1 MAQRRVHMRMATV
14 APMAAL
20 LLLLSGC
27 QSAGSEKGFTDITVA
42 ELSTMLESKD
52 FVFVNTHIPYEGE
65 IAGTDA
71 FIPYDELE
79 QYADQLPADKEARI
93 VLYCRSGRMSEIAAT
108 ALVEQGYGNVYEL
121 DGGMIAWEEAGL
133 PLIGK

>member
-1 MAQRRVHMRMATV
+1 MRKSILFLLPATLFFL
-14 APMAAL
+14 A
-20 LLLLSGC
+20 GC
-27 QSAGSEKGFTDITVA
+27 QAASPDKGFSDISVA

-52 FVFVNTHIPYEGE
+52 FLFVNTHIPYEGE

-79 QYADQLPADKEARI
+79 QYADQLPADKDARI

-108 ALVEQGYGNVYEL
+108 ALVEQGYSNVYEL

-133 PLIGK
+133 PLIGR

>member
-1 MAQRRVHMRMATV
+1 MRMATV

-27 QSAGSEKGFTDITVA
+27 QGAGSAKGFTDITVA
-42 ELSTMLESKD
+42 ELSNMLESKD
-52 FVFVNTHIPYEGE
+52 FLFVNTHIPYEGE

-79 QYADQLPADKEARI
+79 LYADQLPADKDARI
-93 VLYCRSGRMSEIAAT
+93 VLYCRSGRMSEIAAA
-108 ALVEQGYGNVYEL
+108 ALVQQGYSNVYEL

>member
-1 MAQRRVHMRMATV
+1 MRRWMLVMTTGT
-14 APMAAL
+14 

-27 QSAGSEKGFTDITVA
+27 QGAGSEKGFTDITVA

-52 FVFVNTHIPYEGE
+52 FLFVNTHIPYEGE
-65 IAGTDA
+65 IAGTDT
-71 FIPYDELE
+71 FVPYNELE
-79 QYADQLPADKEARI
+79 LYADQLPADKEAKI

-108 ALVEQGYGNVYEL
+108 ALAEQGYSNVYEL

-133 PLIGK
+133 PLIGR

>member
-1 MAQRRVHMRMATV
+1 MRRSMFAMMIGV
-14 APMAAL
+14 

-27 QSAGSEKGFTDITVA
+27 QGDGSAKGFTDITVA

-52 FVFVNTHIPYEGE
+52 FLFVNTHIPYEGE

-79 QYADQLPADKEARI
+79 QYADQLPADKDARI

-108 ALVEQGYGNVYEL
+108 ALVQQGYSNVYEL

>member
-1 MAQRRVHMRMATV
+1 MRKWTFVMLV
-14 APMAAL
+14 GL

-27 QSAGSEKGFTDITVA
+27 QGAGSAKGFTDITVA

-52 FVFVNTHIPYEGE
+52 FLFVNTHIPYEGE

-71 FIPYDELE
+71 FVPYNELE
-79 QYADQLPADKEARI
+79 LYADRLPADKDARI

-108 ALVEQGYGNVYEL
+108 DLVEQGYSNVYEL
-121 DGGMIAWEEAGL
+121 DGGMIVWEEAGL
-133 PLIGK
+133 PRMG

>member
-1 MAQRRVHMRMATV
+1 MRRWLFVVLVGR
-14 APMAAL
+14 L
-20 LLLLSGC
+20 LPLSGC
-27 QSAGSEKGFTDITVA
+27 QGGGSAMGFTDITVA

-52 FVFVNTHIPYEGE
+52 FLFVNTHIPYEGE
-65 IAGTDA
+65 IAGTDT
-71 FIPYDELE
+71 FVPYNELE
-79 QYADQLPADKEARI
+79 QYADQLPADKDARI

-108 ALVEQGYGNVYEL
+108 ALVQQGYTQVYEV

>member
-1 MAQRRVHMRMATV
+1 MRKSILFLLPATLFFL
-14 APMAAL
+14 A
-20 LLLLSGC
+20 GC
-27 QSAGSEKGFTDITVA
+27 QAASPDKGFSDISVA

-52 FVFVNTHIPYEGE
+52 FLFVNTHIPYEGE

-79 QYADQLPADKEARI
+79 QYADQLPADKGSKI
-93 VLYCRSGRMSEIAAT
+93 VLYCRSGRMSEIAAI
-108 ALVEQGYGNVYEL
+108 ALVQQGYTQVYEV

>member
-1 MAQRRVHMRMATV
+1 MLVLTTG
-14 APMAAL
+14 AL
-20 LLLLSGC
+20 LLLSACKG
-27 QSAGSEKGFTDITVA
+27 AGSAKGFTDITVA

-71 FIPYDELE
+71 FIPYDDLE
-79 QYADQLPADKEARI
+79 QYADQLPADKEAKI

-108 ALVEQGYGNVYEL
+108 ALAQQGYSNIYEL

-133 PLIGK
+133 PLMGR

>member
-1 MAQRRVHMRMATV
+1 MRRWLL
-14 APMAAL
+14 AL
-20 LLLLSGC
+20 TTGTLLLLSGC
-27 QSAGSEKGFTDITVA
+27 QGAGSAKGFTDITVA

-52 FVFVNTHIPYEGE
+52 FLFVNTHIPYEGE

-79 QYADQLPADKEARI
+79 LYADQLPADQGAKI

-108 ALVEQGYGNVYEL
+108 ALAQQGYSNVYEL

-133 PLIGK
+133 PLIGR

>member
-1 MAQRRVHMRMATV
+1 MRKSILFLLPATLFFL
-14 APMAAL
+14 A
-20 LLLLSGC
+20 GC
-27 QSAGSEKGFTDITVA
+27 QAASPDKGFSDISVA

-52 FVFVNTHIPYEGE
+52 FLFVNTHIPYEGK

-79 QYADQLPADKEARI
+79 QYADQLPADKGSKI

-108 ALVEQGYGNVYEL
+108 ALVQQGYTQVYEV

>member
-1 MAQRRVHMRMATV
+1 MRRSMLGMMVG
-14 APMAAL
+14 P

-27 QSAGSEKGFTDITVA
+27 QGAGSAKGFTDITVA
-42 ELSTMLESKD
+42 ELSSMLEAKD
-52 FVFVNTHIPYEGE
+52 FLFVNTHVPYEGE

-79 QYADQLPADKEARI
+79 AYADRLPADKDAKM
-93 VLYCRSGRMSEIAAT
+93 VLYCRSGRMSEIAA
-108 ALVEQGYGNVYEL
+108 ADLAGQGYSNIYEL
-121 DGGMIAWEEAGL
+121 DGGMIAWEEAWL

>member
-1 MAQRRVHMRMATV
+1 MRKSILFLLPATLFFL
-14 APMAAL
+14 A
-20 LLLLSGC
+20 GC
-27 QSAGSEKGFTDITVA
+27 QAASPDKGFTDISVA

-52 FVFVNTHIPYEGE
+52 FLFVNTHIPYEGE

-79 QYADQLPADKEARI
+79 QYADQLPADKGSKI
-93 VLYCRSGRMSEIAAT
+93 VLYCRSGRMSEIAAI
-108 ALVEQGYGNVYEL
+108 ALVQQGYTQVYEV